1 MSRSALTYRSQ
12 AAELAELRAALAK
25 AEAQNLTLEMMLN
38 EALRAYDRQQRAFH
52 HRIKNSLQI
61 IQSYLALAR
70 REHMPNRNISLV
82 EAEARVLV
90 ISGAY
95 RLALGEGN
103 DHHLCIKAFIDQIVM
118 SALQLLPAPL
128 QQIRGSI
135 TVTTMLALDQA
146 IPIGLGIVEAAI
158 SGLAIAPQ
166 GRLTLTCQL
175 DDRECLHIVLA
186 LAGAERPFPGPNR
199 IVRGLQAQV
208 GAVASATAEGII
220 LDWRIAPAAPSET
233 LAPIAGDLD

>member
-175 DDRECLHIVLA
+175 DDRNAFTLCWRWRV
-186 LAGAERPFPGPNR
+186 PNGPS
-199 IVRGLQAQV
+199 RGRTGLS
-208 GAVASATAEGII
+208 GDCKRKS
-220 LDWRIAPAAPSET
+220 APSRRQRQKASFWT
-233 LAPIAGDLD
+233 GALHRRHLRKP